1 MVESILVHSC
11 YLHKTVDCMRNSFVV
26 VVDNSVDSFAGSFVE
41 VVDSFVVGS
50 FVEVVDNS
58 VDSFV
63 VEVVDNSVDSF
74 AVVVVDIEPVAE
86 LVVEHSS
93 VDGLEVVGS

>member
-1 MVESILVHSC
+1 MVESILVRSC

-58 VDSFV
+58 VDSF
-63 VEVVDNSVDSF
+63 